1 MAQKTVKF
9 SIFKKL
15 TSITLTLVVTSLV
28 VLGGSSIYQFVK
40 TTEQSTEEALS
51 NTTENKVDLVT
62 QALDAAKRGAY
73 TLSQESTAKVAIE
86 MKNSGAD
93 QTNPSGYAEKVEMVK
108 AFLVNTL
115 AKSDGFYE
123 NLIFRDLAG
132 NQIAG
137 ALEDSEASSAAPQAD
152 VSSAAPQAEASST
165 ASQAEGAAAVEAPTT
180 DVEISD
186 VSVSPMTSRPV
197 IMISTGVV
205 NASGEVIGAF
215 ATPIEFNELTA
226 ILTEKA
232 EDTLYNYLM
241 INANG
246 EVIAHENSEYLFTL
260 NFSEDNE
267 TTIKALE
274 AMKTANSGIVTY
286 TLSGEEKMAAYQ
298 KVEGQEWYV
307 LTEYPMSAY
316 KAAIAQTVQTTLIIT
331 VLCALVAIVLVVLL
345 SRAIA
350 KQINALNDVSAAIAA
365 GDLSQTIVVDP
376 SGDEF
381 ENLGETF
388 KAMQESLKSLIGE
401 VGELSQIVAVS
412 SSKMLD
418 SSSEM
423 SSVSEEM
430 TATVIDLADGAVKQ
444 AENTAEGNEKIK
456 QVVSGLQHIAIE
468 MEKSMTLVARA
479 NETVALGQE
488 SVRYQGVKMIENKQV
503 AQDVSSS
510 IGVLSQRSAEIGQ
523 ILEVIKSISD
533 QTNLLALNAAI
544 EAARA
549 GEQGRGFAVVA
560 DEIRKLAEQSG
571 RSVKE
576 IDSIIQEVQAGIG
589 DTVVEIGKVAVVV
602 NEQEAALEQTIK
614 AFDHIY
620 SMVGDIEANVTE
632 VNQVASGINLKA
644 QEAGQMIDR
653 IAGISQDS
661 ASCTQEMAAQSEEQ
675 ASQLHEIA
683 EFAAKLSQVA
693 ERLKMSI
700 NLFTVGK

>member
-93 QTNPSGYAEKVEMVK
+93 QTNASVYAEKVEMVK
-108 AFLVNTL
+108 AFLVNSL

-137 ALEDSEASSAAPQAD
+137 ALEDSEE
-152 VSSAAPQAEASST
+152 SSAAPQAEASST
-165 ASQAEGAAAVEAPTT
+165 APQAEGAAAMEAPTT

-232 EDTLYNYLM
+232 EDTRYNYLM

-274 AMKTANSGIVTY
+274 AMKTADSGIVTY

-388 KAMQESLKSLIGE
+388 KAMQESLKALIGE

-632 VNQVASGINLKA
+632 VNHVASGINLKA

-700 NLFTVGK
+700 NLFTVSK